1 MINLSIKKVL
11 MILIGVILCIN
22 CGCYMIKNQSK
33 YDIPDNFISLDNKI
47 QITELASDL
56 DTIVMNQ
63 ISPDLPKFAKEN
75 YVIFSNNPT
84 QPKSIEPWKSCII
97 EVFDLYVDFRLLN
110 KFVFVFTKQNTETII
125 GLIRQTEMLEQ
136 PKKDY
141 WYYIRYEKILDRFG
155 KGEFDIY
162 GFHNDTLVFK
172 NLYSPSEN
180 PERPILD

>member
-63 ISPDLPKFAKEN
+63 ISPDLPYFAKED
-75 YVIFSNNPT
+75 YVRYSSNPFF
-84 QPKSIEPWKSCII
+84 PGIREGWKSSRV
-97 EVFDLYVDFRLLN
+97 ELFDIYVDYRLLN
-110 KFVFVFTKQNTETII
+110 RFSFIFTQQNTDTIV
-125 GLIRQTEMLEQ
+125 GLIEQTKLIEQ

-141 WYYIRYEKILDRFG
+141 SYYICYEPIYDILG
-155 KGEFDIY
+155 NGVFDIY